1 MVVTGEV
8 FTGIANSIRSKTGKT
23 AKMKITEMSAEI
35 DSIVTETLVTL
46 TVTLNPAVS
55 GVNVTATAGGKGYNA
70 NTNASG
76 VATLSVRPGYDYT
89 VTANNYSTN
98 VVHVDANGGSTTLV
112 NATIVVEVT
121 DPNKNTSIAFTV
133 KREGEVHEGVVNASS
148 GVGTASVTVYAVGSY
163 TVSVTA
169 PTGGEANEVSVT
181 TVAGSSVTASITIS
195 YGFTFTMNYNTS
207 NFVSSPDNCL
217 TYADDCAGFTPVS
230 GPGSSGST
238 PAKCTNIGS
247 WVMNADGTSSNKL
260 LDKCFYATFTDA
272 GVLHEKL
279 NPQDLTKKIATWNNS
294 TKEWVSATGSSS
306 ITSENTM
313 FCIPTIYA
321 SSTTTS
327 ISLSTKVGNGNPF
340 AHTIDNHVYQYMA
353 IGVYPANGSSTRLK
367 SISGA
372 TSTVNISQ
380 ADLVAGCLANTV
392 QNGKAILCN
401 WFQWQLYRLLVLF
414 SIRHFNSQEKIG
426 QGGQSYGAKTTGLMN
441 TMGPFA
447 GSSSKSTG
455 NSQGVKAFIEN
466 PWGHNYEYLGDFKY
480 ISGEFYAFQTS
491 TQNPTSTTGGVNVNA
506 SPYSLTSPGLASGS
520 ISTEPET
527 WGWGT
532 RGGGSKTTG
541 GCDMQ
546 VLPNS
551 GSPFGLVGGASDS
564 VPNGNA
570 GVSYLSIT
578 DGTAYSSYGGR
589 LVFVFD
595 L

>member
-8 FTGIANSIRSKTGKT
+8 FTAIANSIRSKTGKT

-46 TVTLNPAVS
+46 AVTLNPAVS
-55 GVNVTATAGGKGYNA
+55 GVNVTATAGGRGYNA

-89 VTANNYSTN
+89 VTANNYSTD
-98 VVHVDANGGSTTLV
+98 VVHVDASGGSTTLM

-133 KREGEVHEGVVNASS
+133 KRGSEVHEGVVNASS
-148 GVGTASVTVYAVGSY
+148 GIGTASVKAREIGSY
-163 TVSVTA
+163 TVSITV
-169 PTGGEANEVSVT
+169 PTDGNANEVSVT
-181 TVAGSSVTASITIS
+181 TVAGGSVTASITIS
-195 YGFTFTMNYNTS
+195 YGFTFTMNYNAS

-217 TYADDCAGFTPVS
+217 TYADSCAGFTPVS

-247 WVMNADGTSSNKL
+247 WVMNADGTSSNIL

-294 TKEWVSATGSSS
+294 AKEWVSATGSSS

-313 FCIPTIYA
+313 FCIPTIYV
-321 SSTTTS
+321 SSTATS
-327 ISLSTKVGNGNPF
+327 ITLSSKVGGKPF

-353 IGVYPANGSSTRLK
+353 IGVYPANGSSTRFK

-372 TSTVNISQ
+372 TSNVGISQ
-380 ADLVAGCLANTV
+380 SDLIIGCRANSV

-414 SIRHFNSQEKIG
+414 SIRHFNSQDKIG
-426 QGGQSYGAKTTGLMN
+426 QGGQNSGAKTTGLMN

-447 GSSSKSTG
+447 GSSSTSTKD
-455 NSQGVKAFIEN
+455 SQGVKAYIEN
-466 PWGHNYEYLGDFKY
+466 PWGHNYEYLGDFRTLY
-480 ISGEFYAFQTS
+480 GEVYAFQTS
-491 TQNPTSTTGGVNVNA
+491 TQNTTSTTDGVRVDA
-506 SPYSLTSPGLASGS
+506 SPYSLTTTYQASGT

-532 RGGGSKTTG
+532 GGSGGSKTTG
-541 GCDMQ
+541 GCDYQYM
-546 VLPNS
+546 PDS
-551 GSPFGLVGGASDS
+551 SYPFGMVGGYSNHVA
-564 VPNGNA
+564 NGYA
-570 GVSYLSIT
+570 GVSFLSSISG
-578 DGTAYSSYGGR
+578 DAYGYSGGR

>member
-89 VTANNYSTN
+89 VTANNYSTD
-98 VVHVDANGGSTTLV
+98 VVHVDASGGSTTLM

-133 KREGEVHEGVVNASS
+133 KRGSEVHNGVVNASS

-163 TVSVTA
+163 TVSITA

-195 YGFTFTMNYNTS
+195 YGFTFTMNYNAS

-217 TYADDCAGFTPVS
+217 TYGDDCAGFTPVS
-230 GPGSSGST
+230 GQMSSGSR
-238 PAKCTNIGS
+238 PAECMNIGS
-247 WVMNADGTSSNKL
+247 WVMNADGTSSNPL
-260 LDKCFYATFTDA
+260 LNKCFYATFTDA

-279 NPQDLTKKIATWNNS
+279 NPQNLTQMIATWNNS

-313 FCIPTIYA
+313 FCIPTIYV

-327 ISLSTKVGNGNPF
+327 ITLSSKVGGKPF

-367 SISGA
+367 SIHGA

-380 ADLVAGCLANTV
+380 ADLVAGCRANTV

-426 QGGQSYGAKTTGLMN
+426 KGGQTYGAKTTGRMN
-441 TMGPFA
+441 VMGPFA
-447 GSSSKSTG
+447 GSSSTSTG
-455 NSQGVKAFIEN
+455 DSQGVKAYIEN
-466 PWGHNYEYLGDFKY
+466 PWGHNQEYLGDFKNM
-480 ISGEFYAFQTS
+480 SGEICAFQTS
-491 TQNPTSTTGGVNVNA
+491 TQNPKSTTGGIRVNA
-506 SPYSLTSPGLASGS
+506 SPYSLTSPKLASGS

-532 RGGGSKTTG
+532 GSGGSATTG
-541 GCDMQ
+541 GCDNQ
-546 VLPNS
+546 QLPRSSYN
-551 GSPFGLVGGASDS
+551 FGAVGGHSDDVS
-564 VPNGNA
+564 GGNA
-570 GVSYLSIT
+570 GVSFLVGES
-578 DGTAYSSYGGR
+578 GGAGGAHGGR

>member
-35 DSIVTETLVTL
+35 DSIQTETLVTL

-98 VVHVDANGGSTTLV
+98 VVHVDASGGSTTLM

-133 KREGEVHEGVVNASS
+133 KRGSEVHEGVVNASS
-148 GVGTASVTVYAVGSY
+148 GVGTASVKVREIGSY
-163 TVSVTA
+163 IVSITV
-169 PTGGEANEVSVT
+169 PTGGDANEVSVT

-195 YGFTFTMNYNTS
+195 YGFTFTMNYNAS

-217 TYADDCAGFTPVS
+217 SYAGDCSGFTPVS

-260 LDKCFYATFTDA
+260 LYKCFYATFTDS

-313 FCIPTIYA
+313 FCIPTMYV

-327 ISLSTKVGNGNPF
+327 ITLSSKVGGKPF

-372 TSTVNISQ
+372 TSTVAISQ
-380 ADLVAGCLANTV
+380 SDLVVGCRANTV

-426 QGGQSYGAKTTGLMN
+426 QGGQSTGARTTGLMD

-447 GSSSKSTG
+447 GSSSAREGKT
-455 NSQGVKAFIEN
+455 QGVKAYIEN
-466 PWGHNYEYLGDFKY
+466 PWGHNFEHLGDFKRLF
-480 ISGEFYAFQTS
+480 GELYAFQTS
-491 TQNPTSTTGGVNVNA
+491 TQAQSSTTGGIRVDA
-506 SPYSLTSPGLASGS
+506 SPHSLYTTYLGSGT

-532 RGGGSKTTG
+532 RGGGSATTG
-541 GCDMQ
+541 GCDYQ
-546 VLPNS
+546 YLPSFSDN
-551 GSPFGLVGGASDS
+551 PFGIVGGNSTYVS
-564 VPNGNA
+564 NGYA
-570 GVSYLSIT
+570 GVSCLADSG
-578 DGTAYSSYGGR
+578 DSASAYNGGR

>member
-1 MVVTGEV
+1 MIGDTNSIASSSQQTTVLDITVTG
-8 FTGIANSIRSKTGKT
+8 ANNLISGG
-23 AKMKITEMSAEI
+23 
-35 DSIVTETLVTL
+35 
-46 TVTLNPAVS
+46 TVTVMM
-55 GVNVTATAGGKGYNA
+55 GGQLIAEDITDTMGKCTIQLGL
-70 NTNASG
+70 TNG
-76 VATLSVRPGYDYT
+76 QM
-89 VTANNYSTN
+89 
-98 VVHVDANGGSTTLV
+98 
-112 NATIVVEVT
+112 
-121 DPNKNTSIAFTV
+121 
-133 KREGEVHEGVVNASS
+133 
-148 GVGTASVTVYAVGSY
+148 
-163 TVSVTA
+163 
-169 PTGGEANEVSVT
+169 
-181 TVAGSSVTASITIS
+181 TIS
-195 YGFTFTMNYNTS
+195 YDKDGESTEQTVNVAIGVTTQVFLTIVASFTFTMNYNAS
-207 NFVSSPDNCL
+207 NFASSSNNCL
-217 TYADDCAGFTPVS
+217 TYAGDCAGFTPVS

-247 WVMNADGTSSNKL
+247 WVMNADGTSSNIL

-313 FCIPTIYA
+313 FCIPTIYV
-321 SSTTTS
+321 SSTATS
-327 ISLSTKVGNGNPF
+327 ITLSSKVGGKPF

-380 ADLVAGCLANTV
+380 ADLVAGCRANTV

-426 QGGQSYGAKTTGLMN
+426 QGGQSSGEKTTGRMN
-441 TMGPFA
+441 VMGPFA
-447 GSSSKSTG
+447 GSSSTSTG
-455 NSQGVKAFIEN
+455 DLQGVKAFIEN
-466 PWGHNYEYLGDFKY
+466 PWGHNAEYLGDFKY
-480 ISGEFYAFQTS
+480 MFDGVYAFQTS
-491 TQNPTSTTGGVNVNA
+491 TQNPTSTKDGIYVNG
-506 SPYSLTSPGLASGS
+506 SPHSLTNTYLASGS

-532 RGGGSKTTG
+532 SSGGSNTTG
-541 GCDMQ
+541 GCDFQ
-546 VLPNS
+546 FLPASNVPFGVVGGNS
-551 GSPFGLVGGASDS
+551 GDVS
-564 VPNGNA
+564 NGVA
-570 GVSYLSIT
+570 GVSCLSYGNG
-578 DGTAYSSYGGR
+578 GTNSLYGGR